1 MTGGAVAGGY
11 RATAEDRSERVG
23 SWEASAGT
31 DVPCP
36 SVPPSSSGV
45 SVGTMAGGA
54 VAAGWEARA
63 VDASRRLI
71 SASPELVGSL
81 EVLRSQLPLLA
92 RTQDDGIDEVAGQL
106 AAIEGE
112 IANGGQTE
120 RHRLERLRMLLTG
133 GGTVAGGLASALA
146 VVESI
151 TQMLG

>member
-23 SWEASAGT
+23 SWEVPAGT
-31 DVPCP
+31 DVPP
-36 SVPPSSSGV
+36 PFASPPSSGV
-45 SVGTMAGGA
+45 GIGTMAGGA
-54 VAAGWEARA
+54 VAAGREAKA
-63 VDASRRLI
+63 VDASRRML

-81 EVLRSQLPLLA
+81 EVLRSQLPLLV
-92 RTQDDGIDEVAGQL
+92 RTQDDGIDEVVGQL
-106 AAIEGE
+106 AAIEGQ

-120 RHRLERLRMLLTG
+120 RHRLERLRTLLTG

-146 VVESI
+146 VVQSI